1 MFQKA
6 LLFTIIS
13 IFINLPIFAQTQSP
27 FIKDALSKWKG
38 MKSYTLQVAEVMPE
52 EKYFYKLVDNEN
64 TFAFQLIHMANN
76 MYGISSKLIRGTQAP
91 LDLKIAEN
99 AVNNRKLS
107 KKEIIE
113 YISKAFDYTE
123 ETFAQMTDKTL
134 EEELDYWGGHSTKR
148 KIVFLLND
156 HQTHHR
162 GQLIVYLRL
171 NGIKPPKYI
180 GW

>member
-1 MFQKA
+1 
-6 LLFTIIS
+6 
-13 IFINLPIFAQTQSP
+13 
-27 FIKDALSKWKG
+27 
-38 MKSYTLQVAEVMPE
+38 
-52 EKYFYKLVDNEN
+52 
-64 TFAFQLIHMANN
+64 
-76 MYGISSKLIRGTQAP
+76 MYGISSKLIRNEAAP
-91 LDLKIAEN
+91 FDLKSFETKVKEN
-99 AVNNRKLS
+99 KLS

-113 YISKAFDYTE
+113 HLSNAFDYTA

-171 NGIKPPKYI
+171 NGIKPPAYI

>member
-1 MFQKA
+1 MKLTFVFTY
-6 LLFTIIS
+6 LLFS
-13 IFINLPIFAQTQSP
+13 AFICQAQNQSP
-27 FIKDALSKWKG
+27 FVKDALSKWKG
-38 MKSYTLQVAEVMPE
+38 MKEYTLAVAENMPE
-52 EKYFYKLVDNEN
+52 EKYSYKPVKEED

-76 MYGISSKLIRGTQAP
+76 MYFLSSKFLRNTDSPVDTKAIE
-91 LDLKIAEN
+91 K
-99 AVNNRKLS
+99 KLS
-107 KKEIIE
+107 TMSKAEIIQ
-113 YISKAFDYTE
+113 YLAKAFDYTAG
-123 ETFAQMTDKTL
+123 TFALMNDNTL

>member
-1 MFQKA
+1 MKKTLI
-6 LLFTIIS
+6 LLFTVCQS
-13 IFINLPIFAQTQSP
+13 FAQAQSP
-27 FIKDALSKWKG
+27 FITDALSKWQG
-38 MKSYTLQVAEVMPE
+38 MKSYTLAVAEAMPAEKYTYQPMPE
-52 EKYFYKLVDNEN
+52 ES

-76 MYGISSKLIRGTQAP
+76 MYGLSARLIRNTEPP
-91 LDLKIAEN
+91 LDLKVFEN
-99 AVNNRKLS
+99 RVKNNTIS
-107 KKEIIE
+107 KKEIME
-113 YISKAFDYTE
+113 HLSNAFDYAE

-134 EEELDYWGGHSTKR
+134 EEELDFWGGHSTKR

-171 NGIKPPKYI
+171 NGISPPKYI

>member
-1 MFQKA
+1 
-6 LLFTIIS
+6 
-13 IFINLPIFAQTQSP
+13 
-27 FIKDALSKWKG
+27 
-38 MKSYTLQVAEVMPE
+38 
-52 EKYFYKLVDNEN
+52 
-64 TFAFQLIHMANN
+64 MANN
-76 MYGISSKLIRGTQAP
+76 MYFLSSKFIR
-91 LDLKIAEN
+91 N
-99 AVNNRKLS
+99 ADMPVDS
-107 KKEIIE
+107 KAVEKNITKMTKAEIIQ
-113 YISKAFDYTE
+113 YLAKAFDYTE
-123 ETFAQMTDKTL
+123 ATFAQMTDKTL

>member
-1 MFQKA
+1 MQKA
-6 LLFTIIS
+6 II
-13 IFINLPIFAQTQSP
+13 IFSLIMNLPIFAQTQSS
-27 FIKDALSKWKG
+27 FVKDALSKWKG
-38 MKSYTLQVAEVMPE
+38 MKSYTIQVAEAMPE
-52 EKYFYKLVDNEN
+52 EKYFYKPVDDES

-76 MYGISSKLIRGTQAP
+76 MYGISSKFIRGTQAP

-99 AVNNRKLS
+99 AVNDRKSS

-113 YISKAFDYTE
+113 YLSKAFDYTE

-148 KIVFLLND
+148 KIIFLLND

-171 NGIKPPKYI
+171 NGIIPPKYI

>member
-1 MFQKA
+1 MKK
-6 LLFTIIS
+6 LSIILMILFS
-13 IFINLPIFAQTQSP
+13 HSAFAQTTSL
-27 FIKDALSKWKG
+27 FINDALSKWKG
-38 MKSYTLQVAEVMPE
+38 MKSYTLAVAEAMPE
-52 EKYFYKLVDNEN
+52 EKYAYKPVEDENSFAYQLV
-64 TFAFQLIHMANN
+64 HMANN
-76 MYGISSKLIRGTQAP
+76 MYGISSKLIRNEAAP
-91 LDLKIAEN
+91 IDLKSFETKVKEN
-99 AVNNRKLS
+99 KIS

-113 YISKAFDYTE
+113 HLSNAFDYTA

-171 NGIKPPKYI
+171 NRIKPPAYI

>member
-1 MFQKA
+1 MKKI
-6 LLFTIIS
+6 LLLLIIAS
-13 IFINLPIFAQTQSP
+13 QGFAQKQSP
-27 FIKDALSKWKG
+27 FITDALSKWQG
-38 MKSYTLQVAEVMPE
+38 MKSYTLAVAEAMPE
-52 EKYFYKLVDNEN
+52 EKYNFKPVADEN
-64 TFAFQLIHMANN
+64 TFGFQLIHMANN
-76 MYGISSKLIRGTQAP
+76 MYGISSKLIRNTESP
-91 LDLKIAEN
+91 LDLKSFEN
-99 AVNNRKLS
+99 RIKNNTIS

-113 YISKAFDYTE
+113 HLSNAFDYAE

-171 NGIKPPKYI
+171 NGITPPKYI

>member
-1 MFQKA
+1 MKKLSF
-6 LLFTIIS
+6 IIVFLVS
-13 IFINLPIFAQTQSP
+13 QAVFAQTTSP
-27 FIKDALSKWKG
+27 FVNDALSKWKG
-38 MKSYTLQVAEVMPE
+38 MKSYTLAVAEAMPE
-52 EKYFYKLVDNEN
+52 EKYTYKPIADEN
-64 TFAFQLIHMANN
+64 TFAYQLVHMANN
-76 MYGISSKLIRGTQAP
+76 MYGISSKLIRNEALS
-91 LDLKIAEN
+91 LDLKSFEAKVKEN
-99 AVNNRKLS
+99 KLS

-113 YISKAFDYTE
+113 HLSNAFDYTAQ
-123 ETFAQMTDKTL
+123 TFAQMTDKTL

-171 NGIKPPKYI
+171 NGIKPPAYI

>member
-1 MFQKA
+1 MKKLSFI
-6 LLFTIIS
+6 LMILFS
-13 IFINLPIFAQTQSP
+13 HSAFAQTTSL
-27 FIKDALSKWKG
+27 FINDALSKWKG
-38 MKSYTLQVAEVMPE
+38 MKSYTLAVAEAMPE
-52 EKYFYKLVDNEN
+52 EKYAYKPVEDENSFAYQLV
-64 TFAFQLIHMANN
+64 HMANN
-76 MYGISSKLIRGTQAP
+76 MYGISSKLIRNEAAP
-91 LDLKIAEN
+91 IDLKSFETKVKEN
-99 AVNNRKLS
+99 KIS

-113 YISKAFDYTE
+113 HLSNAFDYTA

-171 NGIKPPKYI
+171 NGIKPPAYI

>member
-1 MFQKA
+1 MKKLSFI
-6 LLFTIIS
+6 LMILFS
-13 IFINLPIFAQTQSP
+13 HSAFAQTTSL
-27 FIKDALSKWKG
+27 FINDALSKWKG
-38 MKSYTLQVAEVMPE
+38 MKSYTLAVAEAMPE
-52 EKYFYKLVDNEN
+52 EKYAYKPVEDENSFAYQLV
-64 TFAFQLIHMANN
+64 HMANN
-76 MYGISSKLIRGTQAP
+76 MYGISSKLIRNEVLT
-91 LDLKIAEN
+91 LDLKSFEKKVKEN
-99 AVNNRKLS
+99 KIS

-113 YISKAFDYTE
+113 HLSNAFDYTA

-171 NGIKPPKYI
+171 NGIKPPAYI

>member
-1 MFQKA
+1 MKKILVIV
-6 LLFTIIS
+6 LLFLK
-13 IFINLPIFAQTQSP
+13 FPVFAQTQST

-38 MKSYTLQVAEVMPE
+38 MKSYTLAVAEAMPE
-52 EKYFYKLVDNEN
+52 DKYYYKPVDEEN
-64 TFAFQLIHMANN
+64 TFAFQLVHMADNL
-76 MYGISSKLIRGTQAP
+76 YYISSKLIRDTESP
-91 LDLKIAEN
+91 IDLKIAEEK
-99 AVNNRKLS
+99 VNNKKLS

-113 YISKAFDYTE
+113 YVGKAFDYAE
-123 ETFAQMTDKTL
+123 ETFAQMTDKDL
-134 EEELDYWGGHSTKR
+134 EEEIDYWGGHSTKR

>member
-1 MFQKA
+1 MKKLSVILA
-6 LLFTIIS
+6 LLLGQTVY
-13 IFINLPIFAQTQSP
+13 AQKLNP
-27 FIKDALSKWKG
+27 FITDVLSKWKG
-38 MKSYTLQVAEVMPE
+38 MKSYTLEVAEAMPE
-52 EKYFYKLVDNEN
+52 EKYAYKPVADEN
-64 TFAFQLIHMANN
+64 TFAFQLVHIANN
-76 MYGISSKLIRGTQAP
+76 MYFISAKLIRNIDAP
-91 LDLKIAEN
+91 IGVKIIEA
-99 AVNNRKLS
+99 KDSKMS

-113 YISKAFDYTE
+113 YLGKAFDYAG
-123 ETFAQMTDKTL
+123 ETFAAMTEKNL

>member
-1 MFQKA
+1 MNKLIFSFF
-6 LLFTIIS
+6 LFL
-13 IFINLPIFAQTQSP
+13 NLPIFAQNKSP
-27 FIKDALSKWKG
+27 FIQDALSKWKG
-38 MKSYTLQVAEVMPE
+38 MKSYTLEVAEKMPE
-52 EKYFYKLVDNEN
+52 VKYSYQPVSDES
-64 TFAFQLIHMANN
+64 TFAFQLVHMANN
-76 MYGISSKLIRGTQAP
+76 MYSISSKLLRNTSSP
-91 LDLKIAEN
+91 VDLKSFETKVKEN
-99 AVNNRKLS
+99 KIS

-113 YISKAFDYTE
+113 HLSNAFDYTS
-123 ETFAQMTDKTL
+123 ETFTLLTDKTL

-171 NGIKPPKYI
+171 NGIVPPKYI

>member
-1 MFQKA
+1 MKKVII
-6 LLFTIIS
+6 IIS
-13 IFINLPIFAQTQSP
+13 SLLSLPIFAQTQSP

-38 MKSYTLQVAEVMPE
+38 MKSYTLEVAEAMPE
-52 EKYFYKLVDNEN
+52 EKYFYKPVDDES

-76 MYGISSKLIRGTQAP
+76 MYYISSKLIRGTAAP
-91 LDLKIAEN
+91 LDLKVAEN

-107 KKEIIE
+107 KKEAIE
-113 YISKAFDYTE
+113 YLSKAFDYAE